1 MAKSQVPDSV
11 LVQMYISGNEDA
23 LATLINRYQSRIF
36 GFIYSKVND
45 RDIADDYFQET
56 FIRVI
61 NTLKSKKY
69 YDEKGKFLSWVLR
82 IANNLIVDDFRKNKN
97 IKMLR
102 DTEEFSIFSII
113 KDATPSVESN
123 LISTQIGCDLRK
135 IIEELPLDQQEVLK
149 MRFFQEMTF
158 KEISEATNVSMNTSL
173 GRMRYA
179 INNMRK
185 IIEKN
190 QIYLTA

>member
-1 MAKSQVPDSV
+1 MAKSQTPDAV

-61 NTLKSKKY
+61 RTLKTKEY
-69 YDEKGKFLSWVLR
+69 YNEKGKFLPWVMR

-97 IKMLR
+97 IKMMR
-102 DTEEFSIFSII
+102 DTEEYSIFSFI
-113 KDATPSVESN
+113 KDVTPSVESN
-123 LISTQIGCDLRK
+123 LISSQISFDLHK
-135 IIEELPLDQQEVLK
+135 IIDELPLDQQEVLK
-149 MRFFQEMTF
+149 MRFFQDMSF
-158 KEISEATNVSMNTSL
+158 KEIAEATNVSMNTSL

-179 INNMRK
+179 ISNMRK

-190 QIYLTA
+190 NIYLSA

>member
-1 MAKSQVPDSV
+1 MAKSQTPDAV

-45 RDIADDYFQET
+45 RDIAGDYFQET

-61 NTLKSKKY
+61 RTLKTKEY
-69 YDEKGKFLSWVLR
+69 YNEKGKFLPWVMR

-97 IKMLR
+97 IKMMR
-102 DTEEFSIFSII
+102 DTEEYSIFSFI
-113 KDATPSVESN
+113 KDVTPSVESN
-123 LISTQIGCDLRK
+123 LISSQISFDLHK
-135 IIEELPLDQQEVLK
+135 IIDELPLDQQEVLK
-149 MRFFQEMTF
+149 MRFFQDMSF
-158 KEISEATNVSMNTSL
+158 KEIAEATNVSMNTSL

-190 QIYLTA
+190 NIYLTA

>member
-1 MAKSQVPDSV
+1 MAKSQTPDAV

-61 NTLKSKKY
+61 RTLKTKEY
-69 YDEKGKFLSWVLR
+69 YNEKGKFLPWVMR

-97 IKMLR
+97 IKMMR
-102 DTEEFSIFSII
+102 DTEEYSIFSFI
-113 KDATPSVESN
+113 KDVTPSVESN
-123 LISTQIGCDLRK
+123 LISSQISFDLHK
-135 IIEELPLDQQEVLK
+135 IIDELPLDQQEVLK
-149 MRFFQEMTF
+149 MRFFQDMSF
-158 KEISEATNVSMNTSL
+158 KEIAEATNVSMNTSL

-190 QIYLTA
+190 NIYLSA

>member
-1 MAKSQVPDSV
+1 MAKSQTPDAV
-11 LVQMYISGNEDA
+11 LVQMYISGDEDA

-61 NTLKSKKY
+61 KTLKTKEY
-69 YDEKGKFLSWVLR
+69 YNEKGKFLPWVMR

-97 IKMLR
+97 VKMMR
-102 DTEEFSIFSII
+102 DTEEYSIFSFI
-113 KDATPSVESN
+113 KDVTPSIESN
-123 LISTQIGCDLRK
+123 LISSQISFDLHK
-135 IIEELPLDQQEVLK
+135 IIDELPLDQQEVLK
-149 MRFFQEMTF
+149 MRFFQDMSF
-158 KEISEATNVSMNTSL
+158 KEIAEATNVSMNTSL

>member
-1 MAKSQVPDSV
+1 MAKSQTPDAV

-61 NTLKSKKY
+61 RTLKTKEY
-69 YDEKGKFLSWVLR
+69 YNEKGKFLPWVMR

-97 IKMLR
+97 IKMMR
-102 DTEEFSIFSII
+102 DTEEYSIFSFI
-113 KDATPSVESN
+113 KDVTPSVESN
-123 LISTQIGCDLRK
+123 LISSQISFDLHK
-135 IIEELPLDQQEVLK
+135 IIDELPLDQQEVLK
-149 MRFFQEMTF
+149 MRFFQDMSF
-158 KEISEATNVSMNTSL
+158 KEIAEATNVSMNTSL

-179 INNMRK
+179 ISNIRK

>member
-1 MAKSQVPDSV
+1 MAKSQTPDAV

-61 NTLKSKKY
+61 KTLKTKEY
-69 YDEKGKFLSWVLR
+69 YNEKGKFLPWVMR

-97 IKMLR
+97 VKMMR
-102 DTEEFSIFSII
+102 DTEEYSIFSFI
-113 KDATPSVESN
+113 KDVTPSIESN
-123 LISTQIGCDLRK
+123 LISSQISFDLHK
-135 IIEELPLDQQEVLK
+135 IIDELPLDQQEVLK
-149 MRFFQEMTF
+149 MRFFQDMSF
-158 KEISEATNVSMNTSL
+158 KEIAEATNVSMNTSL

>member
-1 MAKSQVPDSV
+1 
-11 LVQMYISGNEDA
+11 
-23 LATLINRYQSRIF
+23 
-36 GFIYSKVND
+36 
-45 RDIADDYFQET
+45 
-56 FIRVI
+56 
-61 NTLKSKKY
+61 
-69 YDEKGKFLSWVLR
+69 
-82 IANNLIVDDFRKNKN
+82 
-97 IKMLR
+97 
-102 DTEEFSIFSII
+102 
-113 KDATPSVESN
+113 
-123 LISTQIGCDLRK
+123 
-135 IIEELPLDQQEVLK
+135 

>member
-1 MAKSQVPDSV
+1 MAKSQTPDAV

-61 NTLKSKKY
+61 RTLQTKEY
-69 YDEKGKFLSWVLR
+69 YNEKGKFLPWVMR

-97 IKMLR
+97 IKMMR
-102 DTEEFSIFSII
+102 DTEEYSIFSFI
-113 KDATPSVESN
+113 KDVTPSVESN
-123 LISTQIGCDLRK
+123 LISSQISFDLHK
-135 IIEELPLDQQEVLK
+135 IIDELPLDQQEVLK
-149 MRFFQEMTF
+149 MRFFQDMSF
-158 KEISEATNVSMNTSL
+158 KEIAEATNVSMNTSL

-190 QIYLTA
+190 NIYLSA

>member
-1 MAKSQVPDSV
+1 MAKSQTPDAV

-61 NTLKSKKY
+61 RTLKTKEY
-69 YDEKGKFLSWVLR
+69 YNEKGKFLPWVMR

-97 IKMLR
+97 IKMMR
-102 DTEEFSIFSII
+102 DTEEYSIFSFI
-113 KDATPSVESN
+113 KDVTPSVKSN
-123 LISTQIGCDLRK
+123 LISSQISFDLHK
-135 IIEELPLDQQEVLK
+135 IIDELPLDQQEVLK
-149 MRFFQEMTF
+149 MRFFQDMSF
-158 KEISEATNVSMNTSL
+158 KEIAEATNVSMNTSL

-190 QIYLTA
+190 NIYLSA

>member
-1 MAKSQVPDSV
+1 MAKSQLPDSV

-123 LISTQIGCDLRK
+123 LISNQIGFDLRK
-135 IIEELPLDQQEVLK
+135 IIDELPLDQQEVLK

>member
-123 LISTQIGCDLRK
+123 LISTQIGYDLRK

>member
-1 MAKSQVPDSV
+1 MAKSQTPDAV
-11 LVQMYISGNEDA
+11 LVQMYISGNENA
-23 LATLINRYQSRIF
+23 LATLINRYQARIF

-61 NTLKSKKY
+61 KTLKAKEY
-69 YDEKGKFLSWVLR
+69 YDEKGKFLPWVMR

-97 IKMLR
+97 IKMMR
-102 DTEEFSIFSII
+102 DTEEYSIFSII
-113 KDATPSVESN
+113 KDETPSIESF
-123 LISTQIGCDLRK
+123 LISNQVSFDIRK
-135 IIEELPLDQQEVLK
+135 IIDELPLDQQEVLK
-149 MRFFQEMTF
+149 MRFFQDMSF
-158 KEISEATNVSMNTSL
+158 KEIAEATNVSMNTSL

-179 INNMRK
+179 ISNMRK

>member
-113 KDATPSVESN
+113 KDATPSVKSN
-123 LISTQIGCDLRK
+123 LISNQIGFDLRK
-135 IIEELPLDQQEVLK
+135 IIDELPLDQQEVLK

>member
-123 LISTQIGCDLRK
+123 LISTQIGYDLRK
-135 IIEELPLDQQEVLK
+135 IIEELPIDQQEVLK

>member
-11 LVQMYISGNEDA
+11 LVQMYISGNENA

-123 LISTQIGCDLRK
+123 LISTQIGYDLRK

>member
-1 MAKSQVPDSV
+1 MAKSQTPDAL

-23 LATLINRYQSRIF
+23 LSILVDRYQARIY

-45 RDIADDYFQET
+45 KDVANDYFQET

-61 NTLKSKKY
+61 KTLKSKNY
-69 YDEKGKFLSWVLR
+69 YDEKGKFLPWVMR

-102 DTEEFSIFSII
+102 DTDEYSIFSII
-113 KDATPSVESN
+113 KDITPSVESN
-123 LISTQIGCDLRK
+123 LISSQVSFDLRK

-149 MRFFQEMTF
+149 MRFFQEMSF
-158 KEISEATNVSMNTSL
+158 KEIAEATNVSMNTSL

-190 QIYLTA
+190 NIYLSA

>member
-123 LISTQIGCDLRK
+123 LISTQIGYDLRK

-158 KEISEATNVSMNTSL
+158 KEISEATNVSM
-173 GRMRYA
+173 
-179 INNMRK
+179 RK